1 MLSIGEFSAICK
13 VSAKTLRYYAEIG
26 LIHPEEIN
34 PESGYRYYSIR
45 QLETM
50 LFINRLKSYSFSL
63 DEIKSIL
70 HSEEL
75 TEEILYP
82 ALIRKESEMEKQ
94 ILEYKK
100 TLEQMNQD
108 IATLKQGR
116 SIMSYLDTIEI
127 QLAEL
132 PQMYLL
138 SVRKMVQENDFP
150 EEYKKCYGKLF
161 KKMLD
166 DKLTAAAPP
175 MVLFHSEEFT
185 SLGLDTEFAIPVKE
199 YATGTRDHNPGLCLK
214 TVLHGSYSALPSVYA
229 KQRKWAEKEGYEG
242 NGALCEVY
250 ITDPSQVSSED
261 ELITEIYYPVK
272 KKTAKT
278 QAASRSNAKENE
290 I

>member
-82 ALIRKESEMEKQ
+82 ALIRKEREMEKQ

-150 EEYKKCYGKLF
+150 EEYEKNATENYSKKCW
-161 KKMLD
+161 MI
-166 DKLTAAAPP
+166 
-175 MVLFHSEEFT
+175 S
-185 SLGLDTEFAIPVKE
+185 
-199 YATGTRDHNPGLCLK
+199 
-214 TVLHGSYSALPSVYA
+214 
-229 KQRKWAEKEGYEG
+229 
-242 NGALCEVY
+242 
-250 ITDPSQVSSED
+250 
-261 ELITEIYYPVK
+261 
-272 KKTAKT
+272 
-278 QAASRSNAKENE
+278 
-290 I
+290 

>member
-82 ALIRKESEMEKQ
+82 ALIRKEREMEKQ
-94 ILEYKK
+94 ILEYQK

-108 IATLKQGR
+108 IANLKQGR

-150 EEYKKCYGKLF
+150 EEYEKCYGKLF
-161 KKMLD
+161 KKMLE
-166 DKLTAAAPP
+166 DKLTAAAPSC
-175 MVLFHSEEFT
+175 MVPTPRCPLYTQNSGDGQKRRATRETARSVKCTSRIPPRYHQKMNSSRKFIILSRKRQQKHRRHPDQTQRRTRYESGKDFRTGKYHMQGLQQYNRHPCSEKRQ
-185 SLGLDTEFAIPVKE
+185 DTI
-199 YATGTRDHNPGLCLK
+199 
-214 TVLHGSYSALPSVYA
+214 
-229 KQRKWAEKEGYEG
+229 
-242 NGALCEVY
+242 
-250 ITDPSQVSSED
+250 
-261 ELITEIYYPVK
+261 
-272 KKTAKT
+272 
-278 QAASRSNAKENE
+278 
-290 I
+290 

>member
-82 ALIRKESEMEKQ
+82 ALIRKEREMEKQ

-108 IATLKQGR
+108 IANLKQGR

-138 SVRKMVQENDFP
+138 SVR
-150 EEYKKCYGKLF
+150 
-161 KKMLD
+161 KMLD

-199 YATGTRDHNPGLCLK
+199 YATGTSDHNPGLCLK